1 MKSLDQIQK
10 EMLVTHDPVV
20 LFELLNQAIENAKF
34 QESRWAF
41 AHGREQKL
49 KQQVERQAQMITNL
63 ENTLYGRKK

>member
-63 ENTLYGRKK
+63 ENTLFGRKK

>member
-41 AHGREQKL
+41 AHGPQHAPRPRSEH
-49 KQQVERQAQMITNL
+49 
-63 ENTLYGRKK
+63 GS